1 MLVVQT
7 SFTWTLLLSSWYRC
21 LIDVILRAW
30 YMRTAPVPHVLLDP
44 LIFVIFEEKEA
55 QIK

>member
-55 QIK
+55 QIR